1 MARMYEKILVPIDGS
16 PTSLKGLDEAI
27 KLAKSTGATLKL
39 VHVVNELI
47 IDSGYAPGGGMYYSD
62 IIDSL
67 REGGKKTLAAAEVT
81 VRAQSVKFES
91 ELLETIGRR
100 ASDVIVEQATEW
112 GAELIVMGTHGRRG
126 IRRLALGS
134 DAEMVLRH
142 APVPVLMVR
151 DTND

>member
-1 MARMYEKILVPIDGS
+1 MAQMYKKILVPIDGS
-16 PTSLKGLDEAI
+16 PTSLRGLDEAI
-27 KLAKSTGATLKL
+27 KLAKSMGSTLKL

-67 REGGKKTLAAAEVT
+67 REGGKKTLAAAEDV
-81 VRAQSVKFES
+81 VRGQGVKFES
-91 ELLETIGRR
+91 QLLETIGRR

-112 GAELIVMGTHGRRG
+112 DAELIVMGTHGRRG

-142 APVPVLMVR
+142 APVAVLMVR
-151 DTND
+151 DTSD